1 MDEVQI
7 GKELMDKWVSL
18 AAFEKTKEA
27 YIESAKRFDDL
38 SDWYKSIGETYQKKA
53 DHYKELQ
60 QSAKNAANA
69 NRDRAQKSN

>member
-27 YIESAKRFDDL
+27 YIHSVCVPVAR
-38 SDWYKSIGETYQKKA
+38 
-53 DHYKELQ
+53 
-60 QSAKNAANA
+60 
-69 NRDRAQKSN
+69 